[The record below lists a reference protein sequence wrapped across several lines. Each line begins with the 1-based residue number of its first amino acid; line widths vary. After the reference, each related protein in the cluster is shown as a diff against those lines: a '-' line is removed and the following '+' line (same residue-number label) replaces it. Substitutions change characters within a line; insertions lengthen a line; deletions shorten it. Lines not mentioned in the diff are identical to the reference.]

1 MLTSSYGKTIE
12 KAHNIQYKIMTED
25 EMIPYIYRNRNVIK
39 NISKI
44 GDKYFIEQNVEICD
58 LTAYTYIGSL
68 ILSMSKR
75 IMNEVMCLA
84 EDNGI
89 QIHYQDTDSMHI
101 DQDNI
106 PKLAKLFE

>member
-44 GDKYFIEQNVEICD
+44 GDKYFIE
-58 LTAYTYIGSL
+58 
-68 ILSMSKR
+68 
-75 IMNEVMCLA
+75 
-84 EDNGI
+84 
-89 QIHYQDTDSMHI
+89 
-101 DQDNI
+101 
-106 PKLAKLFE
+106 